1 MSILVKWG
9 RERLHFPLPALD
21 TKLGALRNTL
31 AEYTH
36 LPSSSFKLI
45 HAGAVMK
52 DDNAPLSAYG
62 IHANSTILLLD
73 STPQAAAVSSP
84 NASTTPTNTKTVPT
98 HREPKTEA
106 GTISQIRAE
115 LDAVQRTLEP
125 GVDAFLYNIGAPER
139 PVTEAEGH
147 QHHASDAPASF
158 TPQDPA
164 ALEAEHRRL
173 GELLLQAL
181 LRLDAIGFEG
191 GWEDAR
197 RERKGAVKI
206 VQGLLDRLDVGWRAR
221 ARA

>member
-1 MSILVKWG
+1 M
-9 RERLHFPLPALD
+9 PA
-21 TKLGALRNTL
+21 
-31 AEYTH
+31 
-36 LPSSSFKLI
+36 
-45 HAGAVMK
+45 
-52 DDNAPLSAYG
+52 
-62 IHANSTILLLD
+62 
-73 STPQAAAVSSP
+73 
-84 NASTTPTNTKTVPT
+84 

-115 LDAVQRTLEP
+115 LDAVQQTLEP
-125 GVDAFLYNIGAPER
+125 GVDAFLNNIGAPER
-139 PVTEAEGH
+139 PVTDAEGD
-147 QHHASDAPASF
+147 QHHASDAPVPF